1 MATGHAAA
9 TTGLFEAVGHHARLV
24 GLVVMSLALA
34 AAVLRTLDTVPSWL
48 RGEPRGLRR
57 YDRLEDLER
66 AVRTRLLL
74 PAYFPE
80 GLEYPPVRIL
90 LAPGGAQP
98 SAVAFRDRMRGT
110 ERLVVCQ
117 NARGDAPLPDRLL
130 PPGLVLQ
137 RVATD
142 VNGAQAVLTR
152 MRAPDTREW
161 TDLVWVQQG
170 RRVALRLHGD
180 DAELMRFARSL
191 TRVRP

>member
-9 TTGLFEAVGHHARLV
+9 TTGPLGTAGHHARLV

-57 YDRLEDLER
+57 YETLDELER
-66 AVRTRLLL
+66 AIHTRLLL
-74 PAYFPE
+74 PAYFPDA
-80 GLEYPPVRIL
+80 LEYPPVRIL
-90 LAPGGAQP
+90 LAPGAAQP
-98 SAVAFRDRMRGT
+98 SVVAFRDRARNT

-130 PPGLVLQ
+130 PAGLVLQ
-137 RVATD
+137 RVRTD
-142 VNGAQAVLTR
+142 VNGADAELTR
-152 MRAPDTREW
+152 MRAPDAREW

-180 DAELMRFARSL
+180 DAELMRLARSL